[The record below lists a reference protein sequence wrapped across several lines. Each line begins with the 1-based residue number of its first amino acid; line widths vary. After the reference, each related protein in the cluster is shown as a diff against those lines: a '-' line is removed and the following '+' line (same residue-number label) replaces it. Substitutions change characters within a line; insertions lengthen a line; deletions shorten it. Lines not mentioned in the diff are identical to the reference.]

1 MRIRLALMTVVALLF
16 PAQAA
21 QAEEV
26 VPRIA
31 VAYDIGF
38 LGDGGFNDAVHQ
50 ALKLAKKRYN
60 LVEPYVREMPTS
72 GTAVDRLTKLRF
84 LAKSGYTLIIT
95 VGTGYRET
103 VRRVSM
109 EYPEVQFAPIN
120 DKTLAQLNISNIY
133 FNEIEIARI
142 AGMTAALKSKSK
154 VIALI
159 GGDSDTNKAFQEVV
173 KQTSK
178 KAKVQEIEFTGD
190 LAKLA
195 SELGKSDIV
204 YSLWDKDSSVVEVVL
219 NRKPTTLYIGRNPD
233 QYFAR
238 IGSNPKVIAVVEKLL
253 TKPVATLVNLGM
265 QDRALIDVIDEDL
278 GIFGRSYGLKNGGIR
293 LVLGSRFTALET
305 RALRSSFPGLRI
317 VTNQG

>member
-1 MRIRLALMTVVALLF
+1 MRIRLALITAFALLF
-16 PAQAA
+16 PVTTT

-38 LGDGGFNDAVHQ
+38 IGDGGFNDAVHQ

-95 VGTGYRET
+95 VGSGYRET

-133 FNEIEIARI
+133 FNEVEVAKI
-142 AGMTAALKSKSK
+142 AGTTAALKSKSK

-159 GGDSDTNKAFQEVV
+159 GGDSDINRAFQEAA

-178 KAKVQEIEFTGD
+178 KIRVLQLEFTGD
-190 LAKLA
+190 PAKLA
-195 SELGKSDIV
+195 TELGRADIV
-204 YSLWDKDSSVVEVVL
+204 YSLWDKDSSVLELVL

-233 QYFAR
+233 QYFAKV
-238 IGSNPKVIAVVEKLL
+238 GGNPKVVAVVEKLL
-253 TKPVATLVNLGM
+253 TKPIATLVNLGM
-265 QDRALIDVIDEDL
+265 QDRALIDVIDEEL

-293 LVLGSRFTALET
+293 LVVSPKFTAGET
-305 RALRSSFPGLRI
+305 QALRGSFPGLKV